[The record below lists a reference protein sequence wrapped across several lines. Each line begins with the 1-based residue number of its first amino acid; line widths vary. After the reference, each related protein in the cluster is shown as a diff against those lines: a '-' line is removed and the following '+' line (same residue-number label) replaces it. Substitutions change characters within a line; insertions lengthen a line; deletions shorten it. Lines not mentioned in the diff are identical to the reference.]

1 MSFLLYC
8 LIFVL
13 KFLFYSYLKSIIF
26 RLKKHTHFWFFT
38 LQGKVGHTIS
48 MCQVHTFS
56 LLRVRDVLP
65 TPELQSNGNKCD
77 SDDHL
82 AAPKKLLV
90 LPYFSNY
97 QLGKHFLFL

>member
-26 RLKKHTHFWFFT
+26 RLKKTHSFFVFYFVE
-38 LQGKVGHTIS
+38 KVGHTIS

-56 LLRVRDVLP
+56 SLRVRDVLP